1 MHARTRRIAAA
12 LAAVLCA
19 VGLVACGQ
27 PQASAEAGGSVNV
40 FSREDGSGTRSA
52 FVELVGLEEKA
63 SDGTP
68 VDLTTNDAVIINSTS
83 VMLTSVAGDP
93 DGIGYVSMGSLSDA
107 VRAVAVDGVEATPAN
122 VKNGSYKLVRPLN
135 LVTDDGLSDAAKDF
149 VAFAE
154 SAEGQKVA
162 EEAGY
167 VTATDGAPY
176 TPSGASGKVVVAGSS
191 SVAPVAEKIAE
202 AYKEA
207 NPAVTVEIQTSDS
220 TTGITMASDGT
231 ADIGMASRALK
242 DSEAAKGLTCSPG
255 ALDGIAVIVAPS
267 QAVTDLTTQQVRDVF
282 AGDVASWA
290 ELQGRG

>member
-1 MHARTRRIAAA
+1 MHTRTRRIAGA
-12 LAAVLCA
+12 LAAALCA
-19 VGLVACGQ
+19 VSLVACGQ
-27 PQASAEAGGSVNV
+27 PQAAAESGGTVNV

-63 SDGTP
+63 SDGAP
-68 VDLTTNDAVIINSTS
+68 VDLTASDAVITNSTS

-122 VKNGSYKLVRPLN
+122 VKNGSYRLSRPLN
-135 LVTDDGLSDAAKDF
+135 LVTKDGLSDAARDF
-149 VAFAE
+149 IAFAE

-162 EEAGY
+162 EGAGY
-167 VTATDGAPY
+167 VAVADGAPY

-202 AYKEA
+202 AYKDA
-207 NPAVTVEIQTSDS
+207 NPAVTVEVQTSDS
-220 TTGITMASDGT
+220 TTGITMAADGT
-231 ADIGMASRALK
+231 TDIGMASRALK
-242 DSEAAKGLTCSPG
+242 DSESAKGLSASPV

-267 QAVTDLTTQQVRDVF
+267 QTVRNLTTQQVRDLF
-282 AGDVASWA
+282 AGDVTSWA
-290 ELQGRG
+290 DVRG